1 VCTNTLALPIDE
13 TDDTILSII
22 EGEVLGTR
30 LINELLVLVDAAP
43 DESVWLTAERDR
55 LQTEVDRLVQSIAAG
70 VPAETVAPLVQKK
83 RTELINL
90 EKRLRI
96 PRVPRLAHERLRVA
110 LEQRAEEWKSDLRAE
125 PRIARMVL
133 RRVIGPITLFEPAPD
148 WCQWEA
154 APKADLLDGLAT
166 LQGTSPTGNQRSFNL
181 PEIRRSERE
190 AA

>member
-1 VCTNTLALPIDE
+1 MCTNTLALPIDE

-83 RTELINL
+83 RTG
-90 EKRLRI
+90 
-96 PRVPRLAHERLRVA
+96 
-110 LEQRAEEWKSDLRAE
+110 D
-125 PRIARMVL
+125 
-133 RRVIGPITLFEPAPD
+133 
-148 WCQWEA
+148 
-154 APKADLLDGLAT
+154 
-166 LQGTSPTGNQRSFNL
+166 
-181 PEIRRSERE
+181 
-190 AA
+190 